1 MTALAR
7 IDLPRYAPTHSTYEH
22 GSTSGNRQDLHEV
35 QMEGNIPHVDHN
47 QDAFSDEDIPDN
59 RSFIHR
65 SYHNCA
71 RNFHESERFQ
81 RMQFPAPTTCR
92 HCNARLFHRETSTMC
107 CNNGTII
114 LPPVTAPNEMIGI
127 FSDQTVEG
135 RHFRQNIRAYNHVFS
150 FTSMGVHVDEN
161 LATRTRGVYT
171 FRAQGAIYHKIGSLL
186 PNSSDRPRYLQLY
199 VYDTDHENENQM
211 SENEELHLDLLD
223 KIKNILNTHNPFV
236 HTFRQLAQ
244 RLDIHECRLQIKEQP
259 RNRPQYNLPTA
270 PEVAAVLVGGEEAG
284 NLKPR
289 DIIVQST
296 SGHLLNISDIVGYY
310 DPLQY
315 PLLLPYG
322 NDIRPGDQSLFLR
335 GGRLLQQ
342 YVVDNCVKIESNKL
356 RWIRTHQN
364 HIRADFY
371 QGLLDAIHAGEN
383 YGGNVGHR
391 TIFPSSFVGSPRD
404 MYQRYQDAMA
414 LVQKYGKPD
423 LTCNPNWPEIK
434 AELLPGQSPHDRPDL
449 LTRIFNSKFD
459 EMKTDILTKHV
470 LGKVLAYAYVIEY
483 QKRGLPH
490 AHMVIILDENDKLRT
505 PNDYDNI
512 VRAEIPDKRLEPRLY
527 SAVLKHM
534 IHGPCGMYNE
544 RSPCMTNGRCKRRFP
559 KPFSSIT
566 TLGNDS
572 YPIYRRREGES
583 VPLESNPSILVD
595 NSWVIPYNPWL
606 LLKYDCHI
614 NLEICSS
621 VTSVKYLY
629 KYVYKGPDRV
639 ALEVRQGPNYDEV
652 QQFIDGRWVCAP
664 KALCKVF
671 KFLMTKM
678 TSSVKCLQIHLPNKH
693 QVRFYTFQDITNVLG
708 DEYYSRTMLTQFF
721 QLNVDDETA
730 NRYLYREIPQHYR

>member
-1 MTALAR
+1 M
-7 IDLPRYAPTHSTYEH
+7 ICSTI
-22 GSTSGNRQDLHEV
+22 TFNIQHETQTLSNKYYCV
-35 QMEGNIPHVDHN
+35 NNKPIHHTCIVIGNIPHVDHN
-47 QDAFSDEDIPDN
+47 QDALSDEDIPDN

-65 SYHNCA
+65 RYHNCA

-114 LPPVTAPNEMIGI
+114 LPPVTAPNEMIDI

-199 VYDTDHENENQM
+199 VYDTDHENENRM

-244 RLDIHECRLQIKEQP
+244 RPDIHECRLQIKEQP

-322 NDIRPGDQSLFLR
+322 SYGWDANTRSND
-335 GGRLLQQ
+335 GRK
-342 YVVDNCVKIESNKL
+342 VTCC
-356 RWIRTHQN
+356 
-364 HIRADFY
+364 DFY
-371 QGLLDAIHAGEN
+371 SYMLQ
-383 YGGNVGHR
+383 V
-391 TIFPSSFVGSPRD
+391 
-404 MYQRYQDAMA
+404 
-414 LVQKYGKPD
+414 
-423 LTCNPNWPEIK
+423 
-434 AELLPGQSPHDRPDL
+434 
-449 LTRIFNSKFD
+449 
-459 EMKTDILTKHV
+459 
-470 LGKVLAYAYVIEY
+470 
-483 QKRGLPH
+483 
-490 AHMVIILDENDKLRT
+490 
-505 PNDYDNI
+505 
-512 VRAEIPDKRLEPRLY
+512 
-527 SAVLKHM
+527 
-534 IHGPCGMYNE
+534 
-544 RSPCMTNGRCKRRFP
+544 
-559 KPFSSIT
+559 T
-566 TLGNDS
+566 T
-572 YPIYRRREGES
+572 
-583 VPLESNPSILVD
+583 
-595 NSWVIPYNPWL
+595 
-606 LLKYDCHI
+606 
-614 NLEICSS
+614 
-621 VTSVKYLY
+621 
-629 KYVYKGPDRV
+629 
-639 ALEVRQGPNYDEV
+639 
-652 QQFIDGRWVCAP
+652 
-664 KALCKVF
+664 
-671 KFLMTKM
+671 
-678 TSSVKCLQIHLPNKH
+678 
-693 QVRFYTFQDITNVLG
+693 YT
-708 DEYYSRTMLTQFF
+708 
-721 QLNVDDETA
+721 
-730 NRYLYREIPQHYR
+730 